1 MERTYRQRMRQMS
14 KYQKRLRNCKSK
26 RGVKICHFIHGTIQ
40 TPSLGEKLRAD
51 CLHDCGQAG
60 EDVNVKQR
68 HARDQVKVFVHRIQ
82 HDEVEIV
89 AEIPKQSVSC
99 RSSMEIRDHAHVQ
112 NPMKIMNKVF
122 CVHSQWR

>member
-1 MERTYRQRMRQMS
+1 MS

-26 RGVKICHFIHGTIQ
+26 RGVNICHLIHDTIQ
-40 TPSLGEKLRAD
+40 TPLLGEKLRAD
-51 CLHDCGQAG
+51 CLYDCGQASEG
-60 EDVNVKQR
+60 VNVKQR
-68 HARDQVKVFVHRIQ
+68 HARDQVEVFVHRIQ

-99 RSSMEIRDHAHVQ
+99 RGSMEIRDQTHVQ
-112 NPMKIMNKVF
+112 TPMKIMNRMF